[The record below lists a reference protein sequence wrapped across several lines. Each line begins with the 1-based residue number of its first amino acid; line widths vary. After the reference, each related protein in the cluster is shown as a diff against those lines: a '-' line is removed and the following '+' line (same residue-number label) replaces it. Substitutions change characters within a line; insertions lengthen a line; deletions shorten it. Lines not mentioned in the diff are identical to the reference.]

1 MTEMVAKP
9 ISVDFEALRADFPIL
24 ATQANGRPLVYLDNG
39 STSQKPQVVIDVL
52 DHYWKAQNSNVHRG
66 VHYLSQLA
74 TKEFDAAREV
84 VRVFLNAPSL
94 GEVIFTK
101 GCTESVNLVATCLT
115 SAQAVR
121 NGIGLSEGDEI
132 LVSTM
137 EHHSNIVPWQLAAAR
152 VGASVIPIPITDAG
166 EIDLDAYASLLSSG
180 RVKMVGIVHV
190 SNSLGTINPIKEMA
204 RMAHEVGALVLV
216 DGAQAGPHTLID
228 VQDLDADFYTLSCH
242 KIYAPTGVGVLYG
255 KRALLEAMPPY
266 QGGGDMIYTVSFE
279 KTTYAPLPAKYEAG
293 TPNIAGVIGLG
304 AAIKYLADVGRR
316 SLGVE
321 AGLRES
327 LAAAF
332 EAIHGHEVELT
343 SYATEK
349 LLAIPG
355 LKITGTAAEKA
366 GIVAFTLEGAHPH
379 DIGTILDQEGIAI
392 RAGHHCCM
400 PVMKRLG
407 VPATARASFAFYNT
421 IADVDRL
428 VEGVVKVREMFS

>member
-1 MTEMVAKP
+1 
-9 ISVDFEALRADFPIL
+9 
-24 ATQANGRPLVYLDNG
+24 
-39 STSQKPQVVIDVL
+39 
-52 DHYWKAQNSNVHRG
+52 
-66 VHYLSQLA
+66 
-74 TKEFDAAREV
+74 
-84 VRVFLNAPSL
+84 
-94 GEVIFTK
+94 
-101 GCTESVNLVATCLT
+101 
-115 SAQAVR
+115 
-121 NGIGLSEGDEI
+121 
-132 LVSTM
+132 
-137 EHHSNIVPWQLAAAR
+137 
-152 VGASVIPIPITDAG
+152 
-166 EIDLDAYASLLSSG
+166 
-180 RVKMVGIVHV
+180 
-190 SNSLGTINPIKEMA
+190 
-204 RMAHEVGALVLV
+204 
-216 DGAQAGPHTLID
+216 
-228 VQDLDADFYTLSCH
+228 
-242 KIYAPTGVGVLYG
+242 
-255 KRALLEAMPPY
+255 
-266 QGGGDMIYTVSFE
+266 MIYTVSFE